1 MENKAKD
8 KAEELMKQF
17 EFVYIPNYT
26 SNFEVKQ
33 CALIC
38 VEEIIKAEP
47 RTPSSV
53 DWDDCGDTHK
63 YYYEEQRK
71 DALCFWEEVRNEL
84 NKLK

>member
-1 MENKAKD
+1 MENKAKN

-38 VEEIIKAEP
+38 VGEIIKSH
-47 RTPSSV
+47 T
-53 DWDDCGDTHK
+53 DWET
-63 YYYEEQRK
+63 EQ
-71 DALCFWEEVRNEL
+71 DGCIEFWEEVRDEL
-84 NKLK
+84 NKMK